1 MAKPPCVLV
10 VEDDLLTRQI
20 IAAFLKRGGYTNIVE
35 AGLAEQAV
43 AHLFRDK
50 DLHVQ
55 VALIDLMLPNASG
68 LSVIR
73 KLRNSKRPWRRNLP
87 VAVITS
93 RTDTETYKMA
103 TRRGIQAYLLKP
115 LSAAMVNDTVGK
127 LLTDV
132 GVKPPAPLGPL
143 DEMAGPR
150 PTSKELPPTLDDAF

>member
-1 MAKPPCVLV
+1 MPKPPCVLV
-10 VEDDLLTRQI
+10 VEDDRLTRQI
-20 IAAFLKRGGYTNIVE
+20 VVAFLKRGGYTNIVE
-35 AGLAEQAV
+35 AGLAEEAIF
-43 AHLFRDK
+43 HLFRDR
-50 DLHVQ
+50 DLRIH
-55 VALIDLMLPNASG
+55 VALVDLMLPNASG

-73 KLRNSKRPWRRNLP
+73 KLRESKRAWRRALP

-103 TRRGIQAYLLKP
+103 ARRGIQAYLLKP

-143 DEMAGPR
+143 DEAAGPR
-150 PTSKELPPTLDDAF
+150 PTARDLPPALDDAF